1 MNAISTLELYDLL
14 KVKVGEREAKA
25 LVEYVDNKVE
35 QRIEEKKDILATKQD
50 IHELSEKL
58 IERMDTHFKW
68 LIGLFIGQMGFIFG
82 IVYFILTFKK

>member
-35 QRIEEKKDILATKQD
+35 QRLEEKKDILATKHD
-50 IHELSEKL
+50 IHELSEKMNSNF
-58 IERMDTHFKW
+58 RW